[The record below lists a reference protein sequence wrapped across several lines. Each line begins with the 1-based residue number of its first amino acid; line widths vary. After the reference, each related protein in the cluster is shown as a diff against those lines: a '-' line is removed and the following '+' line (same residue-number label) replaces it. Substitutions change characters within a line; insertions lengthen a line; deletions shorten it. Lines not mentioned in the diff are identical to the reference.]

1 MSICQLPVVIQNTIL
16 DQYINISAYWKQQFT
31 SCIIP
36 HIKAKM
42 QHKIKLE
49 KILFEFMA
57 YWGKRELEKYS
68 VNGMLFS
75 YNKKA
80 IEQSIEYKGLWYILF
95 EGKKSSNKRI
105 TLLFEKHFNFHNEY
119 FIIESSGV
127 FPMTCYD
134 SDYDYGLEEDLGTEK
149 FENIQ
154 EFINKFM
161 TAIFTV

>member
-1 MSICQLPVVIQNTIL
+1 
-16 DQYINISAYWKQQFT
+16 
-31 SCIIP
+31 
-36 HIKAKM
+36 
-42 QHKIKLE
+42 
-49 KILFEFMA
+49 MA

-75 YNKKA
+75 YNKKP
-80 IEQSIEYKGLWYILF
+80 IQKSIEYKGLWYILF

-105 TLLFEKHFNFHNEY
+105 TLLFEKYFNFRNEY

-127 FPMTCYD
+127 FPMTCN
-134 SDYDYGLEEDLGTEK
+134 DYGLEEDLGTEK

-161 TAIFTV
+161 IAIFTV

>member
-1 MSICQLPVVIQNTIL
+1 MSICQLPATIQNTIL

-36 HIKAKM
+36 HIKAKI

-75 YNKKA
+75 YNKKP

-105 TLLFEKHFNFHNEY
+105 TLLFEKHFNCNNKY

-127 FPMTCYD
+127 FSMTRYD
-134 SDYDYGLEEDLGTEK
+134 SNYDYGLEEDLGTEE